1 MSKRI
6 VIFGA
11 IAAVLVA
18 TLVATLAVLD
28 VIAVKDLRETLGR
41 TVLVIALTT
50 GAAVVVTA
58 LAKTTLQPRHHADG
72 DKK

>member
-18 TLVATLAVLD
+18 TLVATLAALD
-28 VIAVKDLRETLGR
+28 VIAVTDLRETLGR
-41 TVLVIALTT
+41 TVLVIAIAT
-50 GAAVVVTA
+50 AATVVVVA
-58 LAKTTLQPRHHADG
+58 LARTTLQPRHGADAG
-72 DKK
+72 KK